1 MQLVLTPELVLET
14 YREGLFP
21 MAVNADS
28 PFIHWVRP
36 DERGQL
42 SIPGLHIPRRLK
54 DALRRHDFTITTDHA
69 FDRVIAA
76 CAMPGPKRPE
86 TWINPAIVKVF
97 CELHARGHAHSVEC
111 WRGDELV
118 GGIYGLE
125 IGGAFF
131 GESMFSRATNASKIA
146 LVHLTA
152 RLWKAG
158 FTLFDTQ
165 FVNDHLMQFG
175 VYELPHTQYLL
186 RLSQA
191 LSIPADFM
199 GAGQDERAIL
209 EEYLRCRNVMD
220 STNRMP
226 EAY

>member
-1 MQLVLTPELVLET
+1 MQLVLTPELVLEA

-86 TWINPAIVKVF
+86 TWINPSIMKVF

-175 VYELPHTQYLL
+175 VFETSHGAYLEVL
-186 RLSQA
+186 QTAMVRA
-191 LSIPADFM
+191 TDFTL
-199 GAGQDERAIL
+199 AGQSEDHIL
-209 EEYLRCRNVMD
+209 ADYLAMRQ
-220 STNRMP
+220 TKK
-226 EAY
+226 

>member
-1 MQLVLTPELVLET
+1 MAYDNQMQLVLTPELVLEA

-76 CAMPGPKRPE
+76 CAQPGPKRPE
-86 TWINPAIVKVF
+86 TWINPSIQKVF

-175 VYELPHTQYLL
+175 VFETSHAAYSTALQIAITHKTNFALAG
-186 RLSQA
+186 LSEESI
-191 LSIPADFM
+191 LSDYCAM
-199 GAGQDERAIL
+199 REK
-209 EEYLRCRNVMD
+209 
-220 STNRMP
+220 T
-226 EAY
+226 